1 MCIRDRYE
9 PEIKQAKS
17 IALFSLL
24 AALLTLVGIFG
35 QVLLALQ
42 YNKRTIAIKKV
53 YGADNGPLVK
63 DNLMKYAKLLA
74 VAFIASVPIAWML
87 INGWQQNFVMK
98 AGISGLEFIVAFVV
112 IAALT
117 ASIVSLMSW
126 KAINS
131 NPVDTL
137 RKE

>member
-1 MCIRDRYE
+1 
-9 PEIKQAKS
+9 
-17 IALFSLL
+17 
-24 AALLTLVGIFG
+24 
-35 QVLLALQ
+35 
-42 YNKRTIAIKKV
+42 
-53 YGADNGPLVK
+53 
-63 DNLMKYAKLLA
+63 MKYAKLLA

-87 INGWQQNFVMK
+87 INGWQQNFVK
-98 AGISGLEFIVAFVV
+98 KVGISGLEFIVAFVV